1 MQSFYSRLQVSNG
14 VIGVVFLTTLYQ
26 DSFFFFFFRN
36 AVGRFDRRQAFS
48 PRVQAVCSQRWCTT
62 SVEPLPTPQP
72 DGAPRAYPE
81 KLSSLV
87 REISGLTLSEVAQ
100 LNELLKASIAPS
112 LLYAR

>member
-14 VIGVVFLTTLYQ
+14 VISVVFLTTLYQ
-26 DSFFFFFFRN
+26 DSFCFFRN

-62 SVEPLPTPQP
+62 SVEPLPTPPP